1 MPYTDCFTGHIPL
14 NRYLRKEHRCF
25 AELLEIIPER
35 YQNVKLTKDIFP
47 FTSVKKLTVFMECH
61 TVCDLLYFSPYEIW
75 STKYFGKD
83 FFENMIKWLINY
95 CKNNEG
101 DINTYKKPVDFKTGR
116 LFIILNY
123 MLNKEPPPKFNISEE
138 EQKYI
143 NRFNEAMQVI
153 PKESLYNALNQ
164 SSELIDID
172 DILSN
177 FYDKGNYIQRL
188 NNLINNVKD
197 YITCKSIHSFARIYL
212 DTFDDECKFL
222 LRLPKKTPIYQL
234 PDKITD
240 KEISN
245 LKTAYSI
252 YRFIKWLTSIDIEEL
267 SQKVFINNK
276 MTEQQKAV
284 LQERINGKTL
294 EQIGIQY
301 GFNRERTRQVEVLAI
316 RRFKEGASISPHY
329 FIRLIYAINGR
340 CNLKSADLEQYLS
353 KEQAK
358 IFWYVI
364 YKGSFDCEKYHFIK
378 DKNILF
384 FDKDK
389 T

>member
-1 MPYTDCFTGHIPL
+1 M
-14 NRYLRKEHRCF
+14 KENIKIDRHFKNECRCF

-35 YQNVKLTKDIFP
+35 YQNIMLTRDIFP
-47 FTSVKKLTVFMECH
+47 FTSVKKLNVFMECY

-75 STKYFGKD
+75 STEYFGKV
-83 FFENMIKWLINY
+83 FFKNMVKWLINY
-95 CKNNEG
+95 CKKNEG
-101 DINTYKKPVDFKTGR
+101 AINTNKKPIDFKTGR
-116 LFIILNY
+116 LFIILND
-123 MLNKEPPPKFNISEE
+123 MLNKKLPPKFNISEE

-143 NRFNEAMQVI
+143 DRFNETIQVI
-153 PKESLYNALNQ
+153 PKELLYDALNQ
-164 SSELIDID
+164 SSELIDVEN
-172 DILSN
+172 ILSN
-177 FYDKGNYIQRL
+177 FYDKDNYMQRL
-188 NNLINNVKD
+188 NDLIKNIKD
-197 YITCKSIHSFARIYL
+197 YVFSQSIHSFARIY
-212 DTFDDECKFL
+212 FDKFNDDCKFL
-222 LRLPKKTPIYQL
+222 LSLPKKTPIYQL
-234 PDKITD
+234 LDKITD

-252 YRFIKWLTSIDIEEL
+252 YRFIKWLTSIDIEEFA
-267 SQKVFINNK
+267 QKVFNNNK

-294 EQIGIQY
+294 EKIGIQY
-301 GFNRERTRQVEVLAI
+301 GFKSEYARQVEVLAI

-340 CNLKSADLEQYLS
+340 HNLTSADLEQYLS

-358 IFWYVI
+358 TFWYVI
-364 YKGSFDCEKYHFIK
+364 YKGSLDCEKYYFVK

-384 FDKDK
+384 FDKDR